1 MFDCSIARKVQEH
14 TDLCKVLSDAMERA
28 KQAENSGEFWDAWS
42 EAEIIQEEI
51 ADTELEIGGE
61 SVGIWS

>member
-1 MFDCSIARKVQEH
+1 MINRSIQRKVQEH

-28 KQAENSGEFWDAWS
+28 KQAQSESEYWDAWS

-51 ADTELEIGGE
+51 THTENEIGGE

>member
-1 MFDCSIARKVQEH
+1 MINRSIVRKVQEH

-28 KQAENSGEFWDAWS
+28 KQSLTSGEYWDAWS

-51 ADTELEIGGE
+51 AHTEQEIGGE